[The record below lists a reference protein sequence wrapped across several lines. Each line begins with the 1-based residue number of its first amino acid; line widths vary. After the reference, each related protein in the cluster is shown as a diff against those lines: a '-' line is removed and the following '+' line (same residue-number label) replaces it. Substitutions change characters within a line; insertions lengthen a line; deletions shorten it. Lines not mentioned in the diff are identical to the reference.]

1 MDDRRKP
8 LKRTCRRE
16 GEDMIAAIVF
26 VIMIGLMVF
35 NVPIAICT
43 ALATVGGIAYTQDVP
58 MMVFVQRMFT
68 GMDTFTLIAVPLFI
82 LCGRF
87 MALGGITNDLI
98 SMSRVMVGYFKGGL
112 AYINIVASML
122 FAGITGSAASDTS
135 SVGAIL
141 IPAMEE
147 RGFDKDFS
155 VAVTAT
161 SSTIG
166 VMIPPSIPMVVYGAS
181 SGASIGKLFLGGI
194 VPGII
199 TGIAL
204 MILSGIIARRRD
216 YPRDAFVGIKKS
228 IIITLKG
235 IPALMTVIIILGGI
249 VGGVFTPTEAAGIAA
264 LYAFLLG
271 KFYYRELKFRD
282 IPKMLAEVAL
292 TTGQVALMIATAS
305 SLAWLFAQQGVP
317 GMIGGFITGITTNK
331 IALLLII
338 NALLLFV
345 GTWLDLSPAVIIF
358 TPILLP
364 IVTSIGIDPV
374 HFGVIMVVNLAI
386 GLFTPPVGVCLFV
399 SCGIA
404 KCSISYVVKAFIPF
418 LIVMIGVLLLITYVP
433 ALVMTIPNLLM

>member
-1 MDDRRKP
+1 
-8 LKRTCRRE
+8 
-16 GEDMIAAIVF
+16 MITLVVFAIL
-26 VIMIGLMVF
+26 IGLMIF

-43 ALATVGGIAYTQDVP
+43 ALATVGGIVYTQDVP

-87 MALGGITNDLI
+87 MALGGITQDLI
-98 SMSRVMVGYFKGGL
+98 AMSRVLVGYFKGGL

-135 SVGAIL
+135 SIGAIL
-141 IPAMEE
+141 IPAMEDQ
-147 RGFDKDFS
+147 GFDKDFA

-194 VPGII
+194 VPGLI
-199 TGIAL
+199 TGLAL
-204 MILSGIIARRRD
+204 MLISGVIAHKRD
-216 YPRDAFVGIKKS
+216 YPSDKFVGVKES
-228 IIITLKG
+228 LLITLRG
-235 IPALMTVIIILGGI
+235 IPALLTVIIILGGI

-264 LYAFLLG
+264 LYSFLLG
-271 KFYYRELKFRD
+271 RFYYKELKFRD

-317 GMIGGFITGITTNK
+317 AMIGNFITGITTNK
-331 IALLLII
+331 YLLLLIM

-364 IVTSIGIDPV
+364 IATSLGIDPV

-404 KCSISYVVKAFIPF
+404 KCSISSVVKAFIPF
-418 LIVMIGVLLLITYVP
+418 LIVMIGVLLMITYIP
-433 ALVMTIPNLLM
+433 NLVMALPNLLM

>member
-1 MDDRRKP
+1 
-8 LKRTCRRE
+8 
-16 GEDMIAAIVF
+16 MIAAIVF

-43 ALATVGGIAYTQDVP
+43 ALAAIGGIAWASDVP
-58 MMVFVQRMFT
+58 MMIFVQRMFT

-82 LCGRF
+82 LTGRF

-98 SMSRVMVGYFKGGL
+98 SMSKVLVGYFKGGL
-112 AYINIVASML
+112 AYINIVSSMF

-135 SVGAIL
+135 SIGAIL

-194 VPGII
+194 IPGIL
-199 TGIAL
+199 TGVAL
-204 MILSGIIARRRD
+204 MIVSSIIAHRRN
-216 YPRDAFVGIKKS
+216 YPSDKFVGFKES
-228 IIITLKG
+228 VIITLKG
-235 IPALMTVIIILGGI
+235 IPSLLTVIIILGGI
-249 VGGVFTPTEAAGIAA
+249 VGGIFTPTEAAGVAA
-264 LYAFLLG
+264 LYSFLLG
-271 KFYYRELKFRD
+271 KFYYKELRFRD

-317 GMIGGFITGITTNK
+317 AMIGSLITGITTNK
-331 IALLLII
+331 FVLLLIMNI
-338 NALLLFV
+338 LLLFV

-364 IVTSIGIDPV
+364 IATSLGIDPV
-374 HFGVIMVVNLAI
+374 HFGVIMVINLAI

-418 LIVMIGVLLLITYVP
+418 LVVMIGILLLITYVP

>member
-1 MDDRRKP
+1 
-8 LKRTCRRE
+8 
-16 GEDMIAAIVF
+16 MIAAVVF
-26 VIMIGLMVF
+26 IIMIGLMVF

-43 ALATVGGIAYTQDVP
+43 GLATIAGIAYTNDVP
-58 MMVFVQRMFT
+58 LMIFVQRMFT

-87 MALGGITNDLI
+87 MALGGITKDLI
-98 SMSRVMVGYFKGGL
+98 AVSKVLVGYFKGGL

-135 SVGAIL
+135 SIGSIL
-141 IPAMEE
+141 IPTMID
-147 RGFDKDFS
+147 RGYDEDFT

-166 VMIPPSIPMVVYGAS
+166 VMIPPSIPMVVYGAA

-194 VPGII
+194 IPGFI
-199 TGIAL
+199 TGFAL
-204 MILSGIIARRRD
+204 MIVAGIISNKRN
-216 YPRDAFVGIKKS
+216 YPRDEFVGFKKS
-228 IIITLKG
+228 LIICLKG
-235 IPALMTVIIILGGI
+235 IPALLTVIIILGGI
-249 VGGVFTPTEAAGIAA
+249 VGGIFTATEAAGIAA
-264 LYAFLLG
+264 LYSLFLG
-271 KFYYRELKFRD
+271 KFYYKELKFRD
-282 IPKMLAEVAL
+282 IPKMLSEVAL

-317 GMIGGFITGITTNK
+317 TMIVGFLTGITSNK
-331 IALLLII
+331 FLLLLII

-364 IVTSIGIDPV
+364 IATGLGIDPV
-374 HFGVIMVVNLAI
+374 HFGIIMVVNLAI

-404 KCSISYVVKAFIPF
+404 KCSIASVVKSFIPF
-418 LIVMIGVLLLITYVP
+418 FIAMLGVLLLVTYVP
-433 ALVMTIPNLLM
+433 WLVMALPNALM

>member
-1 MDDRRKP
+1 
-8 LKRTCRRE
+8 
-16 GEDMIAAIVF
+16 MIAAIVF
-26 VIMIGLMVF
+26 FIMIALMIF

-43 ALATVGGIAYTQDVP
+43 ALATVGGILYTQDIP

-87 MALGGITNDLI
+87 MALGGITHDLI
-98 SMSRVMVGYFKGGL
+98 AMSRVLVGYFKGGL

-141 IPAMEE
+141 IPAMED

-194 VPGII
+194 VPGLI

-204 MILSGIIARRRD
+204 MIVSGVIAHRRD
-216 YPRDAFVGIKKS
+216 YPSDEFVGLKQS
-228 IIITLKG
+228 LFITLKG
-235 IPALMTVIIILGGI
+235 IPALMTVLIILGGI
-249 VGGVFTPTEAAGIAA
+249 VGGIFTPTEAAGIAA
-264 LYAFLLG
+264 LYSFLLG
-271 KFYYRELKFRD
+271 KFYYKELKFRD

-317 GMIGGFITGITTNK
+317 GMIGNFITGITTNRFV
-331 IALLLII
+331 LLLIM

-364 IVTSIGIDPV
+364 IATSLGIDPV

-386 GLFTPPVGVCLFV
+386 WLFTPPVGVCLFV

-418 LIVMIGVLLLITYVP
+418 LLVMIGVLILITYFP

>member
-1 MDDRRKP
+1 
-8 LKRTCRRE
+8 
-16 GEDMIAAIVF
+16 MIAAIVF
-26 VIMIGLMVF
+26 FIMIGLMVF

-43 ALATVGGIAYTQDVP
+43 ALATVGGIAWTQDVP

-87 MALGGITNDLI
+87 MALGGITKDLI
-98 SMSRVMVGYFKGGL
+98 EMSKVLVGYFKGGL

-135 SVGAIL
+135 SIGAIL
-141 IPAMEE
+141 IPAMED

-194 VPGII
+194 VPGIL

-204 MILSGIIARRRD
+204 MIVSGIISHRKD
-216 YPRDAFVGIKKS
+216 YPSDKFVGIKQS
-228 IIITLKG
+228 VIISLKG
-235 IPALMTVIIILGGI
+235 IPALLTIIIILGGI

-264 LYAFLLG
+264 LYSFLLG
-271 KFYYRELKFRD
+271 KFYYKELKFRD
-282 IPKMLAEVAL
+282 IPKMFAEVAL

-317 GMIGGFITGITTNK
+317 GMIGSFITGITTNK
-331 IALLLII
+331 FVLLLII

-364 IVTSIGIDPV
+364 IATSLGIDPV

>member
-1 MDDRRKP
+1 
-8 LKRTCRRE
+8 
-16 GEDMIAAIVF
+16 MIAAVVF
-26 VIMIGLMVF
+26 AIMIVLMMF

-43 ALATVGGIAYTQDVP
+43 GLATIGGIAYTQDIP

-87 MALGGITNDLI
+87 MALGGITSDLI
-98 SMSRVMVGYFKGGL
+98 ALSRVLVGRFKGGL
-112 AYINIVASML
+112 AYINIVASMF

-135 SVGAIL
+135 SIGAIL

-166 VMIPPSIPMVVYGAS
+166 VMIPPSIPMVVYGVA

-194 VPGII
+194 IPGIL

-204 MILSGIIARRRD
+204 MIVSGIISHKKN
-216 YPRDAFVGIKKS
+216 YPSDRFIGAKKS
-228 IIITLKG
+228 LLIILKG
-235 IPALMTVIIILGGI
+235 IPALLTIIIILGGI
-249 VGGVFTPTEAAGIAA
+249 VGGVFTPTEAAGVAA
-264 LYAFLLG
+264 LYSFLLG
-271 KFYYRELKFRD
+271 KFYYRELRFRD
-282 IPKMLAEVAL
+282 IPKMLAEVAI

-305 SLAWLFAQQGVP
+305 SLAWLFAQQGIP
-317 GMIGGFITGITTNK
+317 AMIGEFITGITSNRFL
-331 IALLLII
+331 ILLII

-364 IVTSIGIDPV
+364 IAVEFGIDPV

-386 GLFTPPVGVCLFV
+386 GLFTPPVGVCLFIA
-399 SCGIA
+399 CGIA
-404 KCSISYVVKAFIPF
+404 KCSIGYVAKAFIPF
-418 LIVMIGVLLLITYVP
+418 LLAMIGVLLLITYVP
-433 ALVMTIPNLLM
+433 SLVMTIPNLLM